1 MGAGARRGTAAST
14 YADFS
19 AAEWSALRAATPL
32 TLDEQDL
39 SDLQGVNEHVSLDEV
54 AEVYLPLSRLLNL
67 HVVATQGLATVSD
80 TFLGRPAAKAP
91 YVIAVAGSVAVGK
104 STTARILQALL
115 ARWPDHPRVD
125 LVTTDGFL
133 HPNAVLEERGL
144 MARKGF
150 PESYDQ
156 RRLVEFM
163 AALKSGAEKV
173 TAPVYSHIAYDI
185 VPGEEQVV
193 RRADVV
199 IVEGLNVLQTGGTG
213 GGRPPSVFVSDFFDF
228 SIYVDALEQD
238 VEQWYV
244 ERFLTLRATVFT
256 DPDSY
261 FHRFAALS
269 DEEAV
274 ATARGIWREING
286 ANLRENIA
294 PTRERAHLILE
305 KGCDHAVRGVRL
317 RRR

>member
-1 MGAGARRGTAAST
+1 VSAPARGGASSST
-14 YADFS
+14 YADFD
-19 AAEWSALRAATPL
+19 AVEWSALRAATPL
-32 TLDEQDL
+32 TLDEADL
-39 SDLQGVNEHVSLDEV
+39 AHLQGVNEHVSLDEV

-67 HVVATQGLATVSD
+67 HVVATQGLATVTD
-80 TFLGRPAAKAP
+80 TFLGRPAARAP

-125 LVTTDGFL
+125 LITTDGFL

-156 RRLVEFM
+156 RRLVDFM
-163 AALKSGAEKV
+163 AAIKSGADAV
-173 TAPVYSHIAYDI
+173 AAPVYSHVAYDI

-199 IVEGLNVLQTGGTG
+199 IVEGLNVLQTGATG
-213 GGRPPSVFVSDFFDF
+213 AGRPPALFVSDFFDF
-228 SIYVDALEQD
+228 SIYVDAVESD

-244 ERFLTLRATVFT
+244 ERFLTLRSTVFT
-256 DPDSY
+256 DPGSY

-269 DEEAV
+269 DDEAV
-274 ATARGIWREING
+274 ATARGIWQEING
-286 ANLRENIA
+286 VNLRDNIA

-305 KGCDHAVRGVRL
+305 KGPDHAVRGVRL